1 MHVIRRAATTTV
13 VVLAATAVPLVAQ
26 PIPSPHGTPSQSA
39 TRHVVS
45 ANPFGL
51 LFGLFNAE
59 YERTVNDPLTVGAG
73 GSFFEDGNDDYVNA
87 DVFVRYYPS
96 GRPLDGWAFGVKA
109 GLTNVGSGTYP
120 GVGVDVNWSRVM
132 GRRDNFYL
140 GIGFGL
146 KRLLGADSS
155 EVVPLVPTIRLVNI
169 GVAF

>member
-1 MHVIRRAATTTV
+1 MNAFSRAAATAV
-13 VVLAATAVPLVAQ
+13 IVLAATASAVVAQ
-26 PIPSPHGTPSQSA
+26 PTSPPYGPTPSA

-73 GSFFEDGNDDYVNA
+73 GSFFEDGDNDYVNA
-87 DVFVRYYPS
+87 DLFVRYYPS

-146 KRLLGADSS
+146 KRLLGADGSY
-155 EVVPLVPTIRLVNI
+155 VVPLVPTIRLVNI

>member
-1 MHVIRRAATTTV
+1 MKAICRTTATAAL
-13 VVLAATAVPLVAQ
+13 VLAATALPLRAQ
-26 PIPSPHGTPSQSA
+26 PPSSPPQPPPTSG

-51 LFGLFNAE
+51 MFELFNAE
-59 YERTVNDPLTVGAG
+59 YERTVNDSLSAGAG
-73 GSFFEDGNDDYVNA
+73 GSFFEDGDNDYVNA
-87 DVFVRYYPS
+87 DLFVRYYPS

-146 KRLLGADSS
+146 KRLLGADASD
-155 EVVPLVPTIRLVNI
+155 VVPLVPTIRLVNI